1 MQFSATVLPLLAL
14 ALPASAIVSGLTAPS
29 SITAGET
36 FILTLDTA
44 DYIQTVYDVSVA
56 FGIAPGVGNPG
67 ALGNVFASAYL
78 GPQLSNILNPIRFTV
93 SVDAT
98 TPKGEST
105 IAASVT
111 SLYGVGAEPAI
122 NTFNTTVTVV

>member
-14 ALPASAIVSGLTAPS
+14 ALPASAIVSGVTAPS
-29 SITAGET
+29 SVTAGES

-44 DYIQTVYDVSVA
+44 DYIQAVYDVSVA
-56 FGIAPGVGNPG
+56 FGIASGVGYQG
-67 ALGNVFASAYL
+67 SLGDVFASAYL

-93 SVDAT
+93 SVDAS
-98 TPKGEST
+98 TPKGESI

-111 SLYGVGAEPAI
+111 SLYGLAAEPVI